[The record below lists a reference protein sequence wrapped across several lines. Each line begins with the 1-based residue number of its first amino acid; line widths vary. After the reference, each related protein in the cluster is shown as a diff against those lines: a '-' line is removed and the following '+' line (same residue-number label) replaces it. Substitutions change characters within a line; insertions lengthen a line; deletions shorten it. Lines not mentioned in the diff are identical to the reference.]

1 MVKEIS
7 DHLLGKSSES
17 LPVGVIDC
25 MQAGL
30 VAMKIDEAREKNQ
43 IIDLREI
50 WNKLDNYNFYNV

>member
-1 MVKEIS
+1 MVKDIN
-7 DHLLGKSSES
+7 DHLLGASSES

-43 IIDLREI
+43 IINLRET
-50 WNKLDNYNFYNV
+50 WNKLDSYNF